1 MNIAEDDYLSE
12 EEGFNEDALS
22 NEEYDHLYELLP
34 VVKKDLASYNDSIDD
49 LSIKEAI
56 YYNYFELEPTVEDL
70 KSRFPKKKEEPKMS
84 KLAMLAKKRKEA
96 RAGNIETEST
106 STIATVSSASEKPSN
121 KLAALATARKSGS
134 RGISKLSSQA
144 FAEPSNKPR
153 LTRKSNLAG
162 LAVKRKAKAEP
173 ASNESHSMS
182 PEPVL
187 SHPSE
192 EATPSTEAKTSQKA
206 KLNIPLVNQV
216 DFHGVARSPI
226 SVLLFDTIVESSRDK
241 GEGKKRRKI
250 ASELFYAY
258 TNSPLAVKA
267 KTNFEQ
273 PSPDDVI
280 LTAQKQAFESDM
292 SKLSIKDKKVED
304 TSRDKKVP
312 AATKPFKSIDL
323 AKELAGNPNFTKPN
337 KSFVIIGHVDAGKS
351 TLVGRI
357 LYDVGAVES
366 KTMVKLV
373 REAEKSN
380 KGSFAL
386 AWIMD
391 QTQEERSRGVTIDI
405 CATNFETSDTRF
417 TAIDAPG
424 HKDFVPQMIGGVS
437 QADAAL
443 LVVDSING
451 EFEAGFMMNGQTKEH
466 TLLARN
472 LGIDEMIVAVNKMD
486 KENWSEE
493 RFQEIKGELLEYL
506 TKPEVG
512 YKAENITFIPLSG
525 LTGYNVVKN
534 DGSIKELSWYHGLTL
549 LDVLSKIKGAPANS
563 IQKLEQSDFNLA
575 INDIFDVTSSE
586 FKIKGK
592 VTSGLI
598 QPGQTVC
605 LQPSDEYLQVQEVQ
619 INNEA
624 VDVAI
629 AGQIAILKFK
639 TSQFKNKTVEDI
651 SIGDLVSSINS
662 SLKAVKKCTATV
674 NMFNITKPLLV
685 GTPFVLFRSNASVAA
700 RINKVKKINGVKKK
714 KMHLVSNQIAD
725 VEIEIIGD
733 RPLPLAR
740 FEDNKALGRLVIR
753 REGATVGAGV
763 VTSI

>member
-1 MNIAEDDYLSE
+1 M
-12 EEGFNEDALS
+12 
-22 NEEYDHLYELLP
+22 
-34 VVKKDLASYNDSIDD
+34 
-49 LSIKEAI
+49 
-56 YYNYFELEPTVEDL
+56 
-70 KSRFPKKKEEPKMS
+70 
-84 KLAMLAKKRKEA
+84 
-96 RAGNIETEST
+96 
-106 STIATVSSASEKPSN
+106 
-121 KLAALATARKSGS
+121 
-134 RGISKLSSQA
+134 
-144 FAEPSNKPR
+144 
-153 LTRKSNLAG
+153 
-162 LAVKRKAKAEP
+162 
-173 ASNESHSMS
+173 
-182 PEPVL
+182 
-187 SHPSE
+187 
-192 EATPSTEAKTSQKA
+192 
-206 KLNIPLVNQV
+206 
-216 DFHGVARSPI
+216 
-226 SVLLFDTIVESSRDK
+226 
-241 GEGKKRRKI
+241 
-250 ASELFYAY
+250 
-258 TNSPLAVKA
+258 
-267 KTNFEQ
+267 
-273 PSPDDVI
+273 
-280 LTAQKQAFESDM
+280 
-292 SKLSIKDKKVED
+292 
-304 TSRDKKVP
+304 
-312 AATKPFKSIDL
+312 
-323 AKELAGNPNFTKPN
+323 
-337 KSFVIIGHVDAGKS
+337 
-351 TLVGRI
+351 
-357 LYDVGAVES
+357 
-366 KTMVKLV
+366 
-373 REAEKSN
+373 
-380 KGSFAL
+380 
-386 AWIMD
+386 
-391 QTQEERSRGVTIDI
+391 TIDI

-592 VTSGLI
+592 VTLGLI

>member
-70 KSRFPKKKEEPKMS
+70 KSRFPKKK
-84 KLAMLAKKRKEA
+84 
-96 RAGNIETEST
+96 
-106 STIATVSSASEKPSN
+106 
-121 KLAALATARKSGS
+121 
-134 RGISKLSSQA
+134 
-144 FAEPSNKPR
+144 
-153 LTRKSNLAG
+153 
-162 LAVKRKAKAEP
+162 
-173 ASNESHSMS
+173 
-182 PEPVL
+182 
-187 SHPSE
+187 
-192 EATPSTEAKTSQKA
+192 
-206 KLNIPLVNQV
+206 
-216 DFHGVARSPI
+216 
-226 SVLLFDTIVESSRDK
+226 
-241 GEGKKRRKI
+241 
-250 ASELFYAY
+250 
-258 TNSPLAVKA
+258 VKA